1 MENSVPP
8 PSPPPPPPPPAP
20 PLVPPPLAPTTS
32 RARGRRGGRGWMVF
46 ALILLV
52 LLFVSVATQVGRL
65 LSSFAA
71 VGPLAAGDHRWLE
84 EVVLEHNRS
93 RHKIALLEIQGMI
106 TSLVGGP
113 GGSLVELIEKQL
125 RRAAEDSAVRAVVLH
140 LETPGGEVVAS
151 DEIAR
156 LIREFQQKS
165 GKPVVAAMGAIA
177 ASGGYYVAAPCRWI
191 VAHELTLTGSI
202 GVIMSSFNYRGLLDK
217 IGVRPEVYKSGRF
230 KDMLRGSK
238 SPEEIL
244 PEERQMVQSL
254 IDDTLQRFKSVVR
267 EGRTWS
273 ASQNQ
278 GEGRAL
284 SEDWETYTDGR
295 ILSGAQALEHG
306 FVDELGNLDQ
316 ALARARKLAGI
327 ADADVVTYR
336 APFSL
341 GNLFRLLGQS
351 EQGTVKVDLG
361 FEVPQL
367 KAGQMYFLPG
377 VLFP

>member
-1 MENSVPP
+1 MI
-8 PSPPPPPPPPAP
+8 
-20 PLVPPPLAPTTS
+20 
-32 RARGRRGGRGWMVF
+32 F

-52 LLFVSVATQVGRL
+52 LLFVSMATQVGHF
-65 LSSFAA
+65 LSSFASA
-71 VGPLAAGDHRWLE
+71 GPLAGGDHRWLE

-93 RHKIALLEIQGMI
+93 RHKIALLEIEGMI

-113 GGSLVELIEKQL
+113 GGSMVELIEKQL
-125 RRAAEDSAVRAVVLH
+125 RRAAEDTAVRAVVLH

-156 LIREFQQKS
+156 LIREFQDKS

-217 IGVRPEVYKSGRF
+217 LGVRPEVYKSGRF

-267 EGRTWS
+267 EGRTRA

-284 SEDWETYTDGR
+284 SEDWEAYTDGR

-306 FVDELGNLDQ
+306 FVDELGNLDS

-336 APFSL
+336 MPFSL
-341 GNLFRLLGQS
+341 GNIFRLLGQS
-351 EQGTVKVDLG
+351 EQSTVKVDLG
-361 FEVPQL
+361 FEVPKL
-367 KAGQMYFLPG
+367 KAGQLYFLPG
-377 VLFP
+377 VMFQ

>member
-8 PSPPPPPPPPAP
+8 AQPPPPPPPPP
-20 PLVPPPLAPTTS
+20 PSVPPPLAPITP
-32 RARGRRGGRGWMVF
+32 RARSRRSGRGWLVF

-52 LLFVSVATQVGRL
+52 LLVVGVVTQVGHFL
-65 LSSFAA
+65 TSFTA

-84 EVVLEHNRS
+84 EVVLEENHS
-93 RHKIALLEIQGMI
+93 RHKIALLEIEGMI

-113 GGSLVELIEKQL
+113 GGGLVELIEKQL
-125 RRAAEDSAVRAVVLH
+125 RRAAEDAAVRAVVLH

-156 LIREFQQKS
+156 LIREFQAKS

-267 EGRTWS
+267 EGRAWA
-273 ASQNQ
+273 ASQNNGQ
-278 GEGRAL
+278 GRTL
-284 SEDWETYTDGR
+284 SDDWETYTDGR

-306 FVDELGNLDQ
+306 FVDELGNLDS
-316 ALARARKLAGI
+316 ALARARTLAGI

-341 GNLFRLLGQS
+341 GNIFRLLGQS
-351 EQGTVKVDLG
+351 EQNTVKVDLG
-361 FEVPQL
+361 FEIPRL
-367 KAGQMYFLPG
+367 KAGQLYFLPG
-377 VLFP
+377 VMFQ

>member
-1 MENSVPP
+1 
-8 PSPPPPPPPPAP
+8 
-20 PLVPPPLAPTTS
+20 
-32 RARGRRGGRGWMVF
+32 MVF

-65 LSSFAA
+65 FSSFAA

-84 EVVLEHNRS
+84 EVVLEHNHS